1 MDQQTQGEQKKDAG
15 EMLRTSVAYNAG
27 MCRHIEAKKGLGT
40 GTDSFRVMGD
50 VSLRLDME
58 ALQMDLTAQGTDAVA
73 KHLGESILR
82 ALAA

>member
-1 MDQQTQGEQKKDAG
+1 MNQQTKTEKKDAG
-15 EMLRTSVAYNAG
+15 EMMRTSVASNTG
-27 MCRHIEAKKGLGT
+27 MCREIAAKKGLGT
-40 GTDSFRVMGD
+40 GPDSFRVMGD
-50 VSLRLDME
+50 VSLKLDME